1 MLFFSTVREARA
13 KASTFKSHMSFGESG
28 RGNFRVRGAFHC
40 SEGGA
45 STLGRCRENSAKGRE
60 VFLSLRG
67 VAVLKKTCNGPVKK
81 FLGTENPSGSD

>member
-1 MLFFSTVREARA
+1 MPSFSPVLANREKKSVVFSTVREARA

-45 STLGRCRENSAKGRE
+45 STLGRCRENTAKGRE
-60 VFLSLRG
+60 VFL
-67 VAVLKKTCNGPVKK
+67 V
-81 FLGTENPSGSD
+81 